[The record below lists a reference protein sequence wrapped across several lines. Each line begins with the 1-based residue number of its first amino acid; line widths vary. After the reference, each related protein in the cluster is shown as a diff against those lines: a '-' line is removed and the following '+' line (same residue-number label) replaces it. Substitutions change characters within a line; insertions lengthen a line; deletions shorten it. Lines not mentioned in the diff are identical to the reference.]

1 MILGQGT
8 AIPHAMRHGQ
18 RKKKKKKGKANLF
31 PYGVTSM
38 VGETTNRKVIAA
50 YEKSPQEASKGVEMQ
65 SDGEWRS

>member
-1 MILGQGT
+1 MVRELPSHMPCGM
-8 AIPHAMRHGQ
+8 A
-18 RKKKKKKGKANLF
+18 KKKKRKKKGKANLF

>member
-1 MILGQGT
+1 
-8 AIPHAMRHGQ
+8 
-18 RKKKKKKGKANLF
+18 
-31 PYGVTSM
+31 M

>member
-1 MILGQGT
+1 MPCGL
-8 AIPHAMRHGQ
+8 A
-18 RKKKKKKGKANLF
+18 KKKEKGKANLF

>member
-8 AIPHAMRHGQ
+8 AIPHAMRPGQ
-18 RKKKKKKGKANLF
+18 KKKKGKANLF

>member
-1 MILGQGT
+1 MVRELPSHMPCGM
-8 AIPHAMRHGQ
+8 A
-18 RKKKKKKGKANLF
+18 KKKKGKANLF